1 MKMIKTKTLFLVCA
15 IGSFLVSCQKE
26 VSLQDLGSQ
35 GNNNTNITGDW
46 KFVGLNAKTY
56 TGISISQAGESAKTV
71 TVSDYD
77 TENNAGALKITANQF
92 IFTGISHTV
101 NDEANVKTYFNGVLF
116 DDSDMPFDVTTPPT
130 SNTIDYVRNNNDSLT
145 FTNAMIT
152 LPDPSGGTTSAPA
165 GPLGARISII
175 ADTLT
180 VFTKNNSIYE
190 TVTQGGIPATIDVK
204 FESTMK
210 FKRQ

>member
-1 MKMIKTKTLFLVCA
+1 MKMRKTKTLYLICA
-15 IGSFLVSCQKE
+15 LGIFLVSCQKE
-26 VSLQDLGSQ
+26 VSLQNLGGQ
-35 GNNNTNITGDW
+35 GNTNNTNITGDW
-46 KFVGLNAKTY
+46 KFIGLNAKTY
-56 TGISISQAGESAKTV
+56 TGIIISQGGESAKTV
-71 TVSDYD
+71 TVSDYN
-77 TENNAGALKITANQF
+77 TENNAGTLKVTANQF

-101 NDEANVKTYFNGVLF
+101 NDEANVKTYLNGVLF

-130 SNTIDYVRNNNDSLT
+130 DNTINYVRNNNDSLT
-145 FTNAMIT
+145 FTNAMMT

-165 GPLGARISII
+165 GPLGARVSIV

-180 VFTKNNSIYE
+180 VFTKNSITE
-190 TVTQGGIPATIDVK
+190 TISQGGIPATFDIK